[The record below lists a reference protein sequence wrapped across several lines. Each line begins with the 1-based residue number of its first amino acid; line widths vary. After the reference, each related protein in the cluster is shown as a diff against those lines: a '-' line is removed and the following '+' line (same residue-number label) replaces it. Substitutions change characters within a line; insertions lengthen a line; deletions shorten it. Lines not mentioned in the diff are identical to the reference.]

1 MHVLVIDDDRDV
13 LGVQAKVLQ
22 QAGFTVTLAEN
33 GCEALLELSMR
44 PYQAIV
50 LDLAVPFMEGR
61 RFYRELEDKL
71 PKMAQRVV
79 FVTGMIGD
87 PETQEFLEQ
96 SGRPYLGKPV
106 EIETLVSAVR
116 AVATPRASTGAM
128 RDDGTQ

>member
-1 MHVLVIDDDRDV
+1 MIDDDRDV

-22 QAGFTVTLAEN
+22 QAGFTVTRAEN
-33 GCEALLELSMR
+33 GCEALLELSMH

-50 LDLAVPFMEGR
+50 LDLAMPFMEGQ
-61 RFYRELEDKL
+61 RFYRELEDKV

-79 FVTGMIGD
+79 FVTGMVGD

-106 EIETLVSAVR
+106 EIDALVSAVR
-116 AVATPRASTGAM
+116 TAVSSEMAGDR
-128 RDDGTQ
+128 R